1 MKRLLLFDIDGTLV
15 SGGPAKVAFREALVS
30 TYETTGPI
38 EVHEFS
44 GKTDP
49 QIARELLRLAGLDD
63 ARIDAGLPTLFQRY
77 VDGLEARL
85 PEVPMQILPGVPELV
100 AALEEAADVALGLVT
115 GNVVAGAR
123 AKLRGPG
130 LEDRFAVGA
139 FGSDAEQRNDLPGIA
154 LDRARAHWDVDFAPD
169 EVFIIGDTPRDV
181 ECGQAHG
188 LRTLGVATGNFD
200 ADTLRDAG
208 ADAVVT
214 DFANTS
220 QLRELLLAG

>member
-15 SGGPAKVAFREALVS
+15 SGGPAKVAFHEALVS

-77 VDGLEARL
+77 VEGLEARL

-100 AALEEAADVALGLVT
+100 AALEETADVALGLVT

-154 LDRARAHWDVDFAPD
+154 LGRARTHWDADFAPTD
-169 EVFIIGDTPRDV
+169 VFIIGDTPRDV

-200 ADTLRDAG
+200 ADTLREAG
-208 ADAVVT
+208 ADVVVT
-214 DFANTS
+214 DFTNTS
-220 QLRELLLAG
+220 DLRELLLAG